1 MKIVQFIGAAA
12 TGQVIVALGCGSTAP
27 SAAAQRCVSYAAR
40 TAGVHGV
47 VVDVQFGF
55 DWASVEFE
63 IVPSITVKEA
73 GALVAQYARFVC
85 IIEARLAASMAA
97 SERMRALL
105 VLESA
110 IACIEAMPRRPIES
124 TMSATIT
131 STSVKPAVRRR
142 ATDFRCLIGSS
153 HPCDWS
159 ESSSF
164 R

>member
-1 MKIVQFIGAAA
+1 MGTVA

-27 SAAAQRCVSYAAR
+27 SAPAHRCVSYAANL
-40 TAGVHGV
+40 AGVQGV
-47 VVDVQFGF
+47 VFEVQSTPVVF
-55 DWASVEFE
+55 STVSE
-63 IVPSITVKEA
+63 IAPSTTVKEA

-85 IIEARLAASMAA
+85 IIDARLAASMAA

-110 IACIEAMPRRPIES
+110 IACIEAMPSKPIES

-131 STSVKPAVRRR
+131 STSVKAADRRR
-142 ATDFRCLIGSS
+142 TAEFRCFIGRS

-164 R
+164 RPL